1 MDFRDIISLIFILAG
16 VLMLIIARV
25 LKHKGM
31 WDLGNDDMLFSSR
44 RGFDTPYA
52 VADTGVI
59 LICAGIIGTIG
70 FNFGLKA
77 GGWALAVT
85 GAGAAA
91 FNLAVR
97 LRRVDRDD
105 KDAYSAAVAAVIIS
119 VCAFLLGLFLA
130 YMA

>member
-1 MDFRDIISLIFILAG
+1 MDFRDIISVVFILAG
-16 VLMLIIARV
+16 VLMLIIAQV
-25 LKHKGM
+25 LGRKGM
-31 WDLGNDDMLFSSR
+31 WNLGNDDMPFSSR

-52 VADTGVI
+52 IADTGVI
-59 LICAGIIGTIG
+59 LICAGIVNAIG

-77 GGWALAVT
+77 GGWALAAV
-85 GAGAAA
+85 GAGITA

-119 VCAFLLGLFLA
+119 VCAFLLGLFLV